1 MRSFRQ
7 RPRRSPDPG
16 HVEILKTD
24 PGRNSYY
31 IRNAHDPIVSMEDF
45 VEVQKLIAKRARRHR
60 EEKSQSRQFVEHMI
74 LKGYISADGK
84 EKTEEKIKD

>member
-1 MRSFRQ
+1 
-7 RPRRSPDPG
+7 
-16 HVEILKTD
+16 
-24 PGRNSYY
+24 
-31 IRNAHDPIVSMEDF
+31 MEDF

-84 EKTEEKIKD
+84 EKTEFQVQRQDPLQDAAPDRG